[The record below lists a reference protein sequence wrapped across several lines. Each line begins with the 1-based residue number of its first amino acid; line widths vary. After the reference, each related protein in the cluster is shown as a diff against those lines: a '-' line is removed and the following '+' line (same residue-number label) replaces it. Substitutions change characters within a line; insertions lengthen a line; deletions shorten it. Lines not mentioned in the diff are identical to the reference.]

1 MVRRAPKKKLRK
13 SAQRQVGATP
23 GPQPPRGERT
33 AGELAEHLGALL
45 EGEALLLLSGVAS
58 PENASATD
66 VIYLESARN
75 SARAMA
81 SAARCVLTGG
91 DASLPGKTILR
102 AENPKL
108 AFARAAQWLL
118 APQSIARGTHATA
131 VIAASAKLGANV
143 GVGPYAV
150 IEEDVTIGVGT
161 EIGAFCFVGR
171 GARIGSGCR
180 LHPHVT
186 LYAGSRLGREVI
198 IHSGAVIGG
207 DGFGYVFDGEHYV
220 KFPQI
225 GTVEIGDNV
234 EIGANTCVDRGALG
248 ATQIAAGVKL
258 DNLVQV
264 GHNVEIGEH
273 SVVASQTGISGSSV
287 IGRRVAL
294 SGQVGIGDHC
304 RIDDGA
310 IVGGQAGIL
319 NGKTLRRGT
328 EPYWGTPARPLSK
341 FKEQHAWLSV
351 LPEMGKDWREKKKA
365 SKRENG

>member
-13 SAQRQVGATP
+13 STQRQRSTTP
-23 GPQPPRGERT
+23 GAQPTRSART
-33 AGELAEHLGALL
+33 AGELAEHLGGRL
-45 EGEALLLLSGVAS
+45 EGDARLLLSGVAS
-58 PENASATD
+58 PENATAAD
-66 VIYLESARN
+66 VIYLESSRQ
-75 SARAMA
+75 SARAIA
-81 SAARCVLTGG
+81 SAASCVLTGS
-91 DASLPGKTILR
+91 DVALPGKTILR
-102 AENPKL
+102 TENPKL

-118 APQSIARGTHATA
+118 APQSIARGIHATA
-131 VIAASAKLGANV
+131 VIAANAKLGAKV

-150 IEEDVTIGVGT
+150 IEEDVTIGAGT
-161 EIGAFCFVGR
+161 EIGAFGFVGR
-171 GARIGSGCR
+171 GVRIGSGCR

-207 DGFGYVFDGEHYV
+207 DGFGYVFDGERYV

-225 GTVEIGDNV
+225 GTVEIGDHV

-248 ATQIAAGVKL
+248 VTRIDAGVKL

-304 RIDDGA
+304 RIEDGA

-319 NGKTLRRGT
+319 NGKTLRRGE

-351 LPEMGKDWREKKKA
+351 LPELGKDWREKKKA
-365 SKRENG
+365 GKRENG